1 MNGNVY
7 NYLTNRRAYV
17 PGLGL
22 MVGQHIIKISL
33 NKAYSYTFVR
43 FLNIIMQKTKN
54 NFEML

>member
-43 FLNIIMQKTKN
+43 FLNIIMQKI